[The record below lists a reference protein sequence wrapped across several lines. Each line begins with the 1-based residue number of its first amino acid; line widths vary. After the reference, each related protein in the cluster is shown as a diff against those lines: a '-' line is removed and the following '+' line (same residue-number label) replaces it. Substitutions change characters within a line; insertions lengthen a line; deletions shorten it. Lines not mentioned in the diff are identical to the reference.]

1 MTRAILISAALLIS
15 SSLWGCASTNNST
28 ANTSQKLGTV
38 IQKDTIITQ
47 PARRSSPIDI
57 GIGLGGGG
65 NIGWGVNLGLG
76 RLFELAQPT
85 TQTVFQYK
93 IKMAENES
101 LMIQSA
107 QDFGVGSC
115 LTVLE
120 RAGDRNF
127 PQIQGNPS
135 CQKPVSQ

>member
-1 MTRAILISAALLIS
+1 MTRAIFISAALLIS
-15 SSLWGCASTNNST
+15 SSLWGCASTSNTVS
-28 ANTSQKLGTV
+28 NTSQKLGTV

-65 NIGWGVNLGLG
+65 NIGWGINLGLG
-76 RLFELAQPT
+76 RLFELAQPA

-93 IKMAENES
+93 IKIAENES
-101 LMIQSA
+101 LMIQST

-135 CQKPVSQ
+135 CQKPISQ